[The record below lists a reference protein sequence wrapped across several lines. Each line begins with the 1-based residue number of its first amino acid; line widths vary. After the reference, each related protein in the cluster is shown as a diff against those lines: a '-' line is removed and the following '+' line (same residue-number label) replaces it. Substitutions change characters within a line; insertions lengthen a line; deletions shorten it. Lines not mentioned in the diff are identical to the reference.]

1 MLFKKLTTG
10 IEKLDKQHEGIILA
24 VKNIKDCIKKQCP
37 REKIIEL
44 IESLDFYANE
54 HFLYEEIL
62 AEKCQFYRKEE
73 LKETHND
80 FRNHYFLI
88 KRFYEPNKNLTPKI
102 YALLLANVLEGWLNF
117 HWEHIEYE
125 FLKELKKCLRQGL
138 DISDV

>member
-1 MLFKKLTTG
+1 MFKKLITR
-10 IEKLDKQHEGIILA
+10 IKKLDKQHEKLILT
-24 VKNIKDCIKKQCP
+24 VKNLKDCIEKQSP
-37 REKIIEL
+37 REQIIEL

-73 LKETHND
+73 LKEAHND

-102 YALLLANVLEGWLNF
+102 YALLLVNVLEGWLNF
-117 HWEHIEYE
+117 HLEYIEYE
-125 FLKELKKCLRQGL
+125 FLKELRKCLRKGL
-138 DISDV
+138 DISDI